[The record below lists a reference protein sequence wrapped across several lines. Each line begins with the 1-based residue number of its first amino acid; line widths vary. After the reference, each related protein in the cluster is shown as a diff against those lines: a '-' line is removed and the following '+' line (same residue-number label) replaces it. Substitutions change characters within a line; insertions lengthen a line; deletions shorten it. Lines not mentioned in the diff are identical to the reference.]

1 MTNLERIEFLTNKLH
16 NLLSQTQEL
25 KEMIE
30 IYDAQNKAT
39 PSSEE
44 ESGSLEEDNS
54 NTEVIEQKPEPRTW
68 CCCFTRKP
76 KLN

>member
-1 MTNLERIEFLTNKLH
+1 MTNLERVEFLTNKLH
-16 NLLSQTQEL
+16 DLLSETQEL

-30 IYDAQNKAT
+30 MRDAQNKAA
-39 PSSEE
+39 PSSDE
-44 ESGSLEEDNS
+44 ESGPSD
-54 NTEVIEQKPEPRTW
+54 TEVIEQKPESRTW